1 MAATAQQDM
10 GRGSVRRWML
20 QLALPAVV
28 AQVINLLYNIVD
40 RIYIG
45 HLPEV
50 GATALTGVGLCM
62 PILML
67 LNAFAMLCGAG
78 GAPCAAIAMGQ
89 QDNRQAERIMGN
101 CFSVL
106 VGLAVVLTI
115 GFYTAA
121 PQLLTWFGASS
132 VTLPYALAYTRIYV
146 LGSLFVLLVMG
157 MNPFV
162 TTQGFAKF
170 SMLTTVIGAVCN
182 IVLDPI
188 LIFGF
193 NMGVRGA
200 AIATVASQ
208 GVSTVWVLRFL
219 TGKRSILKLRLANL
233 RVQPRVIVA
242 FWALVML
249 LPEAFVRIFNND
261 PALVDYTVWAMRI
274 YMLGI
279 FSTGVQV
286 SCQQSFVALGQAAEP
301 FPHRARRPGAF
312 LFAQPAAARYN
323 EEKHRPAGKE
333 NPLWP

>member
-78 GAPCAAIAMGQ
+78 GAPRAAIAMGQ

-193 NMGVRGA
+193 NMGGAGRRHRHRGQPGRQHRVGA
-200 AIATVASQ
+200 A
-208 GVSTVWVLRFL
+208 L
-219 TGKRSILKLRLANL
+219 
-233 RVQPRVIVA
+233 
-242 FWALVML
+242 
-249 LPEAFVRIFNND
+249 
-261 PALVDYTVWAMRI
+261 
-274 YMLGI
+274 
-279 FSTGVQV
+279 
-286 SCQQSFVALGQAAEP
+286 
-301 FPHRARRPGAF
+301 PHRQTQHPQTAAGQPAGTAPDHCGLLGAGHAAAGGVCTDFQQRPRPGGLHRLGHAH
-312 LFAQPAAARYN
+312 LHAGYLLHRVPGVLPAKFRGPGPG
-323 EEKHRPAGKE
+323 R
-333 NPLWP
+333 